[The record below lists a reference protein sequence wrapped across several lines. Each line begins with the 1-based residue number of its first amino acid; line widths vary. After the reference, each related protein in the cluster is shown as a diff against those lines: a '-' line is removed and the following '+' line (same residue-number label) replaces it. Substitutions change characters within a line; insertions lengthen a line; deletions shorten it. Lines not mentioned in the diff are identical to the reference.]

1 MSNHSL
7 EPQFLADAQGWS
19 HVLDGMIGTSRLIA
33 RMAEE
38 YTSLERRRLLY
49 APCGTEV
56 SAEPRTNVG
65 RGGDSRLR
73 IAYSG
78 RLEKDQKR
86 VQDLGE
92 MLRAL
97 EALEVAYEFRI
108 AGTGPFEPEL
118 RQELAEKVGAG
129 LALFLGRLAPEEL
142 NRELYGWADVLLVT
156 SFWETGPIV
165 IWEAMAHRVAIVS
178 SQYVGSGYEGSL
190 RHGENC
196 LLFPVGDAGEA
207 ARQLARLTDTAL
219 HDRITEAAYALVGE
233 RYTCERSVEAWDR
246 AFRAI
251 LELPVPDLDN
261 RRTQVPAAGRL
272 DRLLGTGMAEAM
284 RRALGVSFRHADPG
298 GEWPHAMGG
307 PLIDRE
313 EYWERARSLDR
324 LPAQAEDR

>member
-1 MSNHSL
+1 
-7 EPQFLADAQGWS
+7 
-19 HVLDGMIGTSRLIA
+19 
-33 RMAEE
+33 
-38 YTSLERRRLLY
+38 
-49 APCGTEV
+49 
-56 SAEPRTNVG
+56 
-65 RGGDSRLR
+65 
-73 IAYSG
+73 
-78 RLEKDQKR
+78 
-86 VQDLGE
+86 
-92 MLRAL
+92 
-97 EALEVAYEFRI
+97 
-108 AGTGPFEPEL
+108 
-118 RQELAEKVGAG
+118 
-129 LALFLGRLAPEEL
+129 LAPEEL